1 MPIFYKNIEYAGLYD
16 LHRSIVQKPM
26 VSVEIFCSRIRS
38 RRIKNNGELSDL
50 DISQALFLDKHEYFS
65 RYAKR
70 KTELTVDGKTIILEE
85 YFEKYSGHAVSY
97 GSFRQRALS
106 LNKRHI
112 LDNNSL
118 NDALSM
124 DNSNWISFY
133 GGGRKRGFVYEG
145 DLYPKYCGK
154 YFNSVT
160 SFLRTVG
167 KYSEKATIWSRLK
180 KNWRLDDA
188 ISEPVLSIDERPGK
202 IYLIENSCTHEKYVG
217 LTVMSLQN
225 RWGHHL
231 RTAFESISNT
241 PLHKS
246 IREFGKDNFTITCI
260 EENLSQDILPE
271 KEKYWIET
279 LDTIIPNGLN
289 VLEGGQTGGGRRK
302 KIIYGGVEY
311 ASVVQA
317 TYLLSQKTGLPE
329 HVVAKR
335 LLANEKMPVKART
348 HSKHPDAGS
357 NLWRRWK
364 QLIRDTR
371 LNIRNGEIAN
381 EWFEYDNFK
390 NDTLKTYNPEL
401 CLTRKDET
409 LPWGKNNFEWTTK
422 KERVT
427 KTFGGKYIVEGIIYN
442 SLTAVAEKYEINL
455 TTLKYRIDKL
465 HMNVE
470 EAVNKKLGKT
480 SKNNSGGIVF
490 EGIRFDSANKAHIYA
505 AQKYNISLS
514 KAKDR
519 ITRGLPLDK
528 PDHAIPCVVNGI
540 NFKSES
546 AAAAHFG
553 INKSTFQKRKRLG
566 WSLEQALGLI
576 AKEA

>member
-1 MPIFYKNIEYAGLYD
+1 MSIVYQGKEYLCLYD
-16 LHRSIVQKPM
+16 LHRSVNRKPM
-26 VSVEIFCSRIRS
+26 VSVETFCSRIHS
-38 RRIKNNGELSDL
+38 RYNKNDGIISDF
-50 DISQALFLDKHEYFS
+50 DISQALFLDKKEYFS
-65 RYAKR
+65 IYAKR
-70 KTELTVDGKTIILEE
+70 KTKINIEGKNIILEDYYKE
-85 YFEKYSGHAVSY
+85 FCNTAVSY
-97 GSFRQRALS
+97 GSFRNRVLS
-106 LNKRHI
+106 LNKRNI

-118 NDALSM
+118 NNALSM

-133 GGGRKRGFVYEG
+133 GGGRKREFVYEG

-154 YFNSVT
+154 HFNSVA

-167 KYSEKATIWSRLK
+167 KYSGKATIWSRLK

-202 IYLIENSCTHEKYVG
+202 IYLIENTCTHKKYVG

-225 RWGHHL
+225 RWGNHL
-231 RTAFESISNT
+231 RTAFESMSNT

-260 EENLSQDILPE
+260 EESLSQEILPE

-279 LDTIIPNGLN
+279 LGTIAPNGFN

-302 KIIYGGVEY
+302 KIVYEGVEY
-311 ASVVQA
+311 NSIVQA
-317 TYLLSQKTGLPE
+317 TYILSQKSGLPE

-335 LLANEKMPVKART
+335 LQANKKIPVMARK

-364 QLIRDTR
+364 QLIRDTK
-371 LNIRNGEIAN
+371 LNIRNGEIAD
-381 EWFEYDNFK
+381 EWLEYDNFK
-390 NDTLKTYNPEL
+390 NDTLQTYNPAL

-427 KTFGGKYIVEGIIYN
+427 RTFGEKYILKGIVYN
-442 SLTAVAEKYEINL
+442 SLTAVAEKYGINL
-455 TTLKYRIDKL
+455 TTLKYRISKL
-465 HMNVE
+465 NMNIE

-480 SKNNSGGIVF
+480 SKNNRGGFIF
-490 EGIRFDSANKAHIYA
+490 EGIHFDSANKANIYA

-528 PDHAIPCVVNGI
+528 PDHAVPCVVNGI

-553 INKSTFQKRKRLG
+553 VNKSTFQKRKRLG
-566 WSLEQALGLI
+566 WSLEQALGLM
-576 AKEA
+576 AKEG

>member
-1 MPIFYKNIEYAGLYD
+1 MPIVYQNTEYTGPYD
-16 LHRSIVQKPM
+16 LYRSINHGSV
-26 VSVEIFCSRIRS
+26 VSVEVFCSRIRS
-38 RRIKNNGELSDL
+38 RRIKSNGEISDFV
-50 DISQALFLDKHEYFS
+50 ISQALSLDKTEYRL
-65 RYAKR
+65 RYGKR
-70 KTELTVDGKTIILEE
+70 KTEVIVDEKTIILEDF
-85 YFEKYSGHAVSY
+85 YKNSGDSAVSY
-97 GSFRQRALS
+97 GSFRQRVLS
-106 LNKRHI
+106 LNKRDI
-112 LDNNSL
+112 LDCDSL

-133 GGGRKRGFVYEG
+133 GGGRKREFIYEG
-145 DLYPKYCGK
+145 ELYPKYFGK
-154 YFNSVT
+154 HFNSVA
-160 SFLRTVG
+160 SFLRTIG
-167 KYSEKATIWSRLK
+167 KYSEKTTIWSRLK

-188 ISEPVLSIDERPGK
+188 ISEPVLCIDERPGK
-202 IYLIENSCTHEKYVG
+202 IYLIDNICTHEKYVG
-217 LTVMSLQN
+217 LTVMSLEN
-225 RWGHHL
+225 RWWHHL
-231 RTAFESISNT
+231 RSAFDSMSNT

-246 IREFGKDNFTITCI
+246 IRKFGKDNFKITCI
-260 EENLSQDILPE
+260 EENIPQDILPE

-279 LDTIIPNGLN
+279 LGTITPNGYN

-302 KIIYGGVEY
+302 KIVYEGVEY
-311 ASVVQA
+311 ISVAQA

-335 LLANEKMPVKART
+335 LLANEKMPVKARV

-357 NLWRRWK
+357 SLWRRWK

-371 LNIRNGEIAN
+371 LNIRNGEVSS
-381 EWFEYDNFK
+381 EWLEYDNFK
-390 NDTLKTYNPEL
+390 KDTLKTYNPAL

-409 LPWGKNNFEWTTK
+409 LPWGKNNFEWSTK
-422 KERVT
+422 KERVAR
-427 KTFGGKYIVEGIIYN
+427 TFGDEYDINGTIYN
-442 SLTAVAEKYEINL
+442 SLTAVAEAYGINL
-455 TTLKYRIDKL
+455 TTLKYRIEKL
-465 HMNVE
+465 NMNIE

-480 SKNNSGGIVF
+480 SKNNRGGIVF
-490 EGIRFDSANKAHIYA
+490 EGIRFGSANKAHIYA